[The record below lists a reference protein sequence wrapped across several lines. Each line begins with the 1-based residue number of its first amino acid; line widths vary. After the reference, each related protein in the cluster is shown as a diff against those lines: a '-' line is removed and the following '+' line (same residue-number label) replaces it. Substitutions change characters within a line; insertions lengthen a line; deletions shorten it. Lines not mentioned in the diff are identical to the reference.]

1 MLNNEEQIRKGEL
14 LVDSKRG
21 FSDCNNFVSVVFL
34 RVKAVL
40 KRTHDCGWLRSVM
53 ISAQVVETLII
64 VLEKSP
70 LSLRTAIT
78 LDLDWAHLLTTS
90 VCSLFQLRVPT
101 QQWRV
106 LRQLSRN
113 ISTDWNRAGT
123 VSLSWACLLCREYG
137 LCTTRRREKAG
148 SQGQWTLEKVPLRHA
163 FFFFLFFFFIYNNL
177 WSPLGIKVLDRCVKQ
192 RKTGVVEVC
201 GTNFTVTPLK
211 STKFPFS
218 VFFREWISEP
228 SCFITLL

>member
-14 LVDSKRG
+14 LVDCKRG

-113 ISTDWNRAGT
+113 ISTDWDRAGT

-137 LCTTRRREKAG
+137 LCTKRRREKAG
-148 SQGQWTLEKVPLRHA
+148 SQGQWTLRPMLRL
-163 FFFFLFFFFIYNNL
+163 FFLRKFRYVTLFFFFFFFFFFFAQCKT
-177 WSPLGIKVLDRCVKQ
+177 SVKLEEKQ
-192 RKTGVVEVC
+192 LMITGRYKSIRWVC
-201 GTNFTVTPLK
+201 
-211 STKFPFS
+211 
-218 VFFREWISEP
+218 
-228 SCFITLL
+228 

>member
-1 MLNNEEQIRKGEL
+1 
-14 LVDSKRG
+14 
-21 FSDCNNFVSVVFL
+21 
-34 RVKAVL
+34 
-40 KRTHDCGWLRSVM
+40 M

-137 LCTTRRREKAG
+137 LCTKRRREKAG

-163 FFFFLFFFFIYNNL
+163 FFFFFFFSPSARLLSNWRKNNL

-192 RKTGVVEVC
+192 RKNRVVEVC

>member
-1 MLNNEEQIRKGEL
+1 M
-14 LVDSKRG
+14 
-21 FSDCNNFVSVVFL
+21 FL

-137 LCTTRRREKAG
+137 LCTKRRREKAG

-163 FFFFLFFFFIYNNL
+163 FFFFFFFFRPVQDFCQI
-177 WSPLGIKVLDRCVKQ
+177 GG
-192 RKTGVVEVC
+192 KT
-201 GTNFTVTPLK
+201 TYDH
-211 STKFPFS
+211 
-218 VFFREWISEP
+218 R
-228 SCFITLL
+228 